1 MEKLKELV
9 GRKVVEYIQDGM
21 VVGLGSGSTAACA
34 IRSLGERVAQGLSI
48 RAISTSEAS
57 TSLARELGIE
67 LITLED
73 ESVIDLTFDGADEV
87 DPQLN
92 LIKGL
97 GGALLR
103 EKIIAS
109 ATTRELILVDPS
121 KLVDRLGTK
130 CPLPVEVVPLAWSLV
145 QRALVARG
153 LQPEL
158 RMEGD
163 EPFVTDNGNYIIHCT
178 FPDGIDDPAAADRWI
193 NDIPGVVENGLFV
206 GYTDVVLVGEESG
219 ECRIIDRKQ

>member
-34 IRSLGERVAQGLSI
+34 IRSLGEKVAQGLSI
-48 RAISTSEAS
+48 RAISTSYAAS
-57 TSLARELGIE
+57 RLARECGIE
-67 LITLED
+67 LVTLE
-73 ESVIDLTFDGADEV
+73 EEPVIDLTFDGADEV
-87 DPQLN
+87 DPQLD

-103 EKIIAS
+103 EKVIAS
-109 ATTRELILVDPS
+109 ASTREIILVDHS
-121 KLVDRLGTK
+121 KMVDRLGTRT
-130 CPLPVEVVPLAWSLV
+130 PLPVEVVPLAWSLV
-145 QRALVARG
+145 QRNFVARG
-153 LQPEL
+153 LKPEL
-158 RMEGD
+158 RVEED

-178 FPDGIDDPAAADRWI
+178 FPEGIDDPVETDRWI

-206 GYTDVVLVGEESG
+206 GYTDVVLVAEESG
-219 ECRIIDRKQ
+219 ECRTIEKN